1 MRERATAGARVAL
14 RRARVHVRRV
24 AEAQDGF
31 TLPELLVV
39 LAIVG
44 IILGGI
50 TQLFTSAL
58 RSQTDQT
65 NRSIAQ
71 QDARLALDKLRRE
84 IHCGSAVTSNNAA
97 PGGTWPAMNGTNAIT
112 IALGSYCPSNS
123 TGTAAWVTWCTKGTG
138 TGPFTL
144 WRYPHTTDVSTAN
157 YATACNGSG
166 TSWTGN
172 IADSPITGGVT
183 GGKIFTSYSQ
193 PTNPA
198 MPAPTLTYSTT
209 PGSLTAGTYSYIVD
223 PMVGATEQ
231 PGTEA
236 TITVPP
242 ATTESITVDWSGSIP
257 SYPGITG
264 YRVYGRT
271 PGAQF
276 LLCQWPPPATPTCNT
291 GTSHTDTNAS
301 TPPAAEP
308 QRRVL
313 ARISVYIPIRSGDSS
328 SQLSKLFVL
337 KDNIVLRNTPR

>member
-1 MRERATAGARVAL
+1 MLERATAVARVAQ
-14 RRARVHVRRV
+14 RRARLHVRR
-24 AEAQDGF
+24 AAKAQDGV
-31 TLPELLVV
+31 TLAEMLVV

-44 IILGGI
+44 IILAGI

-58 RSQTDQT
+58 NAQTDQT
-65 NRSIAQ
+65 NRTQAQ

-84 IHCGSAVTSNNAA
+84 IHCASAVTSNNATT
-97 PGGTWPAMNGTNAIT
+97 GGTWPAMGGTNAIT

-123 TGTAAWVTWCTKGTG
+123 TGAAPWVTWCTKG

-144 WRYPHTTDVSTAN
+144 WRYPHTTDLSTAT
-157 YATACNGSG
+157 YANACTGSGG

-172 IADSPITGGVT
+172 ITDSPSGGVT
-183 GGKIFTSYSQ
+183 GGKIFTGYSQ
-193 PTNPA
+193 PTKPA
-198 MPAPTLTYSTT
+198 MPAPQLTYSTT
-209 PGSLTAGTYSYIVD
+209 AGSLTAGTYAYIVD

-236 TITVPP
+236 TITVPSGE
-242 ATTESITVDWSGSIP
+242 TTQSITVDWSGSIP

-276 LLCQWPPPATPTCNT
+276 LLCQTPACTT
-291 GTSHTDTNAS
+291 GTSYIDTNAT
-301 TPPAAEP
+301 TPSAPEP

-313 ARISVYIPIRSGDSS
+313 ARISVDIPVRSGNSNMARR
-328 SQLSKLFVL
+328 FEL